1 MARAGIYKSEVLRA
15 RDKLLAAGRNPSIDA
30 VREVLGSGSKTTI
43 HRYLKE
49 IEEEEGG
56 TTGSRVAVSEAI
68 QDLVGRLAAR
78 VNAEAEERVTAA
90 QARHDEQLAQ
100 QQQAAAALKT
110 EAQATRQQL
119 EQTQRAL
126 ADEKTAHGKTND
138 ALSSKTLECTQ
149 LAQQVVDL
157 QERLA
162 AEERHRQSL
171 EEKHQHARQALE
183 HFRQSKKEQRDQD
196 QRKHE
201 QQVQYLQAE
210 LRTVN
215 ETLAIKQ
222 QEAVHTLQDNAR
234 LLGDLSRA
242 QGDLHQAQ
250 EELRGLRPLKDE
262 LGIAQ
267 RRAEELGRS
276 MVAQEAAVK
285 QLSTSDKELLAK
297 VDELLTAKQKLE
309 VALATAMSSVTAQE
323 QVVASMLER
332 LTATPPEPG
341 LAVRSLDE
349 GAGRV
354 AKRESKKINGDRDL
368 SLFLRFFYMN
378 LCRPSRKALQITGSN
393 FLQKFKFL

>member
-15 RDKLLAAGRNPSIDA
+15 RDKLLATGRYPSIDA
-30 VREVLGSGSKTTI
+30 VREELGNTGSKGTI

-49 IEEEEGG
+49 IEEEEGPA
-56 TTGSRVAVSEAI
+56 TGSRVAVSEAI

-78 VNAEAEERVTAA
+78 INEEAEERVTTA
-90 QARHDEQLAQ
+90 QARHAEQLSQ

-110 EAQATRQQL
+110 EAQSTRQQL

-126 ADEKTAHGKTND
+126 AEEKTVHDKTSE
-138 ALSSKTLECTQ
+138 ALSRKTLECTQ

-157 QERLA
+157 QERIA

-183 HFRQSKKEQRDQD
+183 HFRQSTKEQREQD

-215 ETLAIKQ
+215 ETLATKQ

-242 QGDLHQAQ
+242 QGDLHQIQ
-250 EELRGLRPLKDE
+250 EEVRSLRPLKDE
-262 LGIAQ
+262 LGFAQ
-267 RRAEELGRS
+267 RRTEELGRRL
-276 MVAQEAAVK
+276 VEQEAAVR
-285 QLSTSDKELLAK
+285 QLGESNDQLQAK
-297 VDELLTAKQKLE
+297 VDELLTAKQQLE
-309 VALATAMSSVTAQE
+309 LALATARSSVTAQE

-332 LTATPPEPG
+332 LTAKSPEPD
-341 LAVRSLDE
+341 LATAKDAE
-349 GAGRV
+349 AG
-354 AKRESKKINGDRDL
+354 G
-368 SLFLRFFYMN
+368 
-378 LCRPSRKALQITGSN
+378 RKAEKKPAATGT
-393 FLQKFKFL
+393 

>member
-15 RDKLLAAGRNPSIDA
+15 RDKLLATGRNPSIDA
-30 VREVLGSGSKTTI
+30 VREELGTGSKSTI

-56 TTGSRVAVSEAI
+56 ATGTRVAVSEAI

-78 VNAEAEERVTAA
+78 VNEEAEERVTTA
-90 QARHDEQLAQ
+90 QARHAEQLSQ

-110 EAQATRQQL
+110 ESQSTRQQL
-119 EQTQRAL
+119 EHTQRTL
-126 ADEKTAHGKTND
+126 VEEKTAHGKTSE
-138 ALSSKTLECTQ
+138 ALSRKILECTQ
-149 LAQQVVDL
+149 VAQKVADL

-171 EEKHQHARQALE
+171 EEKHKHARQALE
-183 HFRQSKKEQRDQD
+183 HFRESTKEQRDQD

-215 ETLAIKQ
+215 ETLATKQ
-222 QEAVHTLQDNAR
+222 QEAVHTLQENAR

-250 EELRGLRPLKDE
+250 EEVRGLRPLKDE
-262 LGIAQ
+262 LGFAQ
-267 RRAEELGRS
+267 RRSEELGRRL
-276 MVAQEAAVK
+276 VEQDAAVQ
-285 QLSTSDKELLAK
+285 QLSTSKEQLQAK
-297 VDELLTAKQKLE
+297 VDELLGAKQQLE
-309 VALATAMSSVTAQE
+309 LALATARSSVTAQE

-332 LTATPPEPG
+332 FSTPATGPNLVANPVE
-341 LAVRSLDE
+341 E
-349 GAGRV
+349 AGRPG
-354 AKRESKKINGDRDL
+354 KRESKK
-368 SLFLRFFYMN
+368 S
-378 LCRPSRKALQITGSN
+378 TGTGT
-393 FLQKFKFL
+393 

>member
-15 RDKLLAAGRNPSIDA
+15 RDKLLATGRNPSIDA
-30 VREVLGSGSKTTI
+30 VREELGSGSKTTI

-56 TTGSRVAVSEAI
+56 GTGSRVAVSEAI

-78 VNAEAEERVTAA
+78 VNEEAEERVTTA
-90 QARHDEQLAQ
+90 QARHAEQLSQ

-110 EAQATRQQL
+110 EAQSTRQQL

-126 ADEKTAHGKTND
+126 AEEKTGHGKTSES
-138 ALSSKTLECTQ
+138 LRGKTLECTQ

-183 HFRQSKKEQRDQD
+183 HFRQSTKEQREQD

-201 QQVQYLQAE
+201 QLVQYLQAE

-215 ETLAIKQ
+215 EALATKQ

-242 QGDLHQAQ
+242 QGDLHQVQ
-250 EELRGLRPLKDE
+250 EEVRGLRPLKDE
-262 LGIAQ
+262 LGFAQ
-267 RRAEELGRS
+267 RRTEELGWRL
-276 MVAQEAAVK
+276 VEQDAAVQ
-285 QLSTSDKELLAK
+285 QLSTSNKELLAK
-297 VDELLTAKQKLE
+297 VDEMVAAKQQLE
-309 VALATAMSSVTAQE
+309 LALATARSSVTAQE
-323 QVVASMLER
+323 QVVANMLER
-332 LTATPPEPG
+332 FSVPTPGPDLVVENPPEGARQSVKRDSKKSTATG
-341 LAVRSLDE
+341 
-349 GAGRV
+349 
-354 AKRESKKINGDRDL
+354 
-368 SLFLRFFYMN
+368 
-378 LCRPSRKALQITGSN
+378 T
-393 FLQKFKFL
+393 

>member
-15 RDKLLAAGRNPSIDA
+15 RDKLLAIGRNPSIDA
-30 VREVLGSGSKTTI
+30 VREELGNTGSKSTI

-49 IEEEEGG
+49 IEEEEGPATG
-56 TTGSRVAVSEAI
+56 TRVAVSEAI

-78 VNAEAEERVTAA
+78 INEEAEERVTTA
-90 QARHDEQLAQ
+90 QARHTEQLSQ
-100 QQQAAAALKT
+100 HQQAAAALKT
-110 EAQATRQQL
+110 EAQSTRQQL

-126 ADEKTAHGKTND
+126 ADEKTAHGKTNE
-138 ALSSKTLECTQ
+138 ALNSKTLECTQ
-149 LAQQVVDL
+149 LAQQVADL

-183 HFRQSKKEQRDQD
+183 HFRQSTKEQRDQD

-215 ETLAIKQ
+215 ETLATKQ
-222 QEAVHTLQDNAR
+222 LEAVHTLQDNAR

-250 EELRGLRPLKDE
+250 EEVRGLRPLKDE
-262 LGIAQ
+262 LGFAQ
-267 RRAEELGRS
+267 RRTEELGRRL
-276 MVAQEAAVK
+276 VEQDAAVQ
-285 QLSTSDKELLAK
+285 QLSTTNKELLVK
-297 VDELLTAKQKLE
+297 VDEVLTAKQQLE
-309 VALATAMSSVTAQE
+309 LALATARSSVTAKE

-332 LTATPPEPG
+332 LTATPAEPDSA
-341 LAVRSLDE
+341 AVKDAE
-349 GAGRV
+349 AGGRKV
-354 AKRESKKINGDRDL
+354 AKK
-368 SLFLRFFYMN
+368 
-378 LCRPSRKALQITGSN
+378 PAVTGT
-393 FLQKFKFL
+393 

>member
-15 RDKLLAAGRNPSIDA
+15 RNKLLATGRNPSIDA
-30 VREVLGSGSKTTI
+30 VREELGTGSKSTI

-49 IEEEEGG
+49 IEEEEGPA
-56 TTGSRVAVSEAI
+56 TGSRVAVSEAI

-78 VNAEAEERVTAA
+78 VNEEAEERVTTA
-90 QARHDEQLAQ
+90 QARHAEQLTQ
-100 QQQAAAALKT
+100 HQQATAALKT
-110 EAQATRQQL
+110 EAQSTRQQL
-119 EQTQRAL
+119 EQNQRTL
-126 ADEKTAHGKTND
+126 AEEKTAHGKTSETLN
-138 ALSSKTLECTQ
+138 SKTLECTQ

-183 HFRQSKKEQRDQD
+183 HFRQSTKEQREQD

-215 ETLAIKQ
+215 ETLATKQ
-222 QEAVHTLQDNAR
+222 QEAVRTLQENAR

-250 EELRGLRPLKDE
+250 EEVRGLRPLKDE
-262 LGIAQ
+262 LGFAQ
-267 RRAEELGRS
+267 RRTEELGRRLVEQDS
-276 MVAQEAAVK
+276 AVQ
-285 QLSTSDKELLAK
+285 QLSTSNKELLTK
-297 VDELLTAKQKLE
+297 VDELLTAKQQLE
-309 VALATAMSSVTAQE
+309 VALATARSSVTAQE

-332 LTATPPEPG
+332 FSAPATG
-341 LAVRSLDE
+341 
-349 GAGRV
+349 
-354 AKRESKKINGDRDL
+354 
-368 SLFLRFFYMN
+368 
-378 LCRPSRKALQITGSN
+378 PS
-393 FLQKFKFL
+393 